1 MSRFF
6 AIDLFAGCGGIS
18 EGFTQAGFDIIAQI
32 EINGAACETLKT
44 RQIFHELKKLGLL
57 ELYNEYI
64 KGEISRE
71 QIFIEAENL
80 RDTVNHRVIQAELEE
95 NSIQTMIKK
104 IEASMKHHEAS
115 QINVFLGG
123 PPCQPY
129 SIMNRAR
136 IQKNGDGLG
145 RNYLYT
151 HYLYLIRHF
160 RPDVFIYENVP
171 GLFTVKDGGQRIFEK
186 LLDDFSKLDPTY
198 EIIPPLDLVSED
210 PHSYILNS
218 VNFGVPQNRKRLIL
232 IGYRKELD
240 QKNEQIKE
248 IFDNLKQTKKIPALT
263 VKDAIGDLPL
273 LKPGE
278 GNNGFYKSYSEKG
291 IPGSYHKKMRE
302 NSPGVLNHMARTHM
316 ESDLDRYRFFI
327 QYWMDNAKPA
337 TLRDLIEQWRA
348 FKPDHRN
355 LDEFVDRF
363 KVQWWTKPSS
373 TITAHISK
381 DGHYFIHPDIDQ
393 CRSFTVREAAR
404 CQSFP
409 DNFFFEGPRTEQFK
423 QVGNAVPPILAE
435 AIGNA
440 VRLELEKI
448 Y

>member
-1 MSRFF
+1 MSRFS

-32 EINGAACETLKT
+32 EMNGAACETLKT

-57 ELYNEYI
+57 ELYTEYI

-104 IEASMKHHEAS
+104 IEASMKHHGAS

-151 HYLYLIRHF
+151 HYLDLIRHF
-160 RPDVFIYENVP
+160 SPDVFIYENVP

-263 VKDAIGDLPL
+263 VKDAIGDLPP

-327 QYWMDNAKPA
+327 HYWMDNAKPA

-363 KVQWWTKPSS
+363 KVQWWIKPSS

-409 DNFFFEGPRTEQFK
+409 DNFFFEGPRTDQFK
-423 QVGNAVPPILAE
+423 QVGNAVPPLLAE

-440 VRLELEKI
+440 VRQELEKI

>member
-32 EINGAACETLKT
+32 EMNGAACETLKT

-57 ELYNEYI
+57 KLYNGYI

-104 IEASMKHHEAS
+104 IEASMKHHGAS

-151 HYLYLIRHF
+151 HYLDLIRHF

-291 IPGSYHKKMRE
+291 IPSSYHKKLRE

-381 DGHYFIHPDIDQ
+381 DGHYFIHPDLDQ

-440 VRLELEKI
+440 VWLELEKI